1 MPSSPPPARTLS
13 EVRTLMRNPLVAD
26 HSHRQLH
33 SFLDELK
40 NGTQNY
46 RTVSSLGEQV
56 AQEYRGRCVIE
67 LMQNA
72 HDALREAPEDDP
84 RSITLALRL
93 SPALVLL
100 AANSGTPFR
109 EEDFRGICQLGQSPK
124 DP

>member
-1 MPSSPPPARTLS
+1 MT
-13 EVRTLMRNPLVAD
+13 NPIVAE

-46 RTVSSLGEQV
+46 RTVNSLSQQV

-72 HDALREAPEDDP
+72 HDALSEAPNDDP
-84 RSITLALRL
+84 RCITFVLQLCRSVHANYAQLAEALQTALGRL
-93 SPALVLL
+93 DLIRTL
-100 AANSGTPFR
+100 
-109 EEDFRGICQLGQSPK
+109 
-124 DP
+124 

>member
-1 MPSSPPPARTLS
+1 MLI
-13 EVRTLMRNPLVAD
+13 RNPLVAE

-40 NGTQNY
+40 NGTLNY

-72 HDALREAPEDDP
+72 HDALRESPEGDP
-84 RSITLALRL
+84 CSITLDLRRT
-93 SPALVLL
+93 PAHVLL
-100 AANSGTPFR
+100 AANSVR
-109 EEDFRGICQLGQSPK
+109 ALS
-124 DP
+124 